1 VPDINNMTNIHNT
14 TRDEFPNKMKN
25 VNDEGEYLKKAK
37 DDLQNKYPL
46 NVEDSSPSYMQGV
59 TSEDDDDEDHPGA
72 ALKAVKDKWSELGPL
87 KLEDIVANSD
97 EPID

>member
-1 VPDINNMTNIHNT
+1 MTNIHNM
-14 TRDEFPNKMKN
+14 TRDESPNKMRN
-25 VNDEGEYLKKAK
+25 FNEEDENLKKAK
-37 DDLQNKYPL
+37 NDLQHKYPL
-46 NVEDSSPSYMQGV
+46 NVEDSQPSYMQGV
-59 TSEDDDDEDHPGA
+59 TSEDDEDENHPGA

>member
-1 VPDINNMTNIHNT
+1 MPDINITNIHNV
-14 TRDEFPNKMKN
+14 TRDESPNKMKN
-25 VNDEGEYLKKAK
+25 VNEEGEYLKKAK
-37 DDLQNKYPL
+37 EDLH
-46 NVEDSSPSYMQGV
+46 VEDSTPSYMQGV
-59 TSEDDDDEDHPGA
+59 TSEDDDDENHPGA